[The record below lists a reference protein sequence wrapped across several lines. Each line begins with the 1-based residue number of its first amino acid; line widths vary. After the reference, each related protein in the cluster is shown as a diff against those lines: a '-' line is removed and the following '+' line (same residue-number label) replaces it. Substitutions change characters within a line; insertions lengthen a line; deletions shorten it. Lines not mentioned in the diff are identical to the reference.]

1 MFFEIFAKLCAE
13 IGKSPN
19 GVAKELSISSGSV
32 SEWKKGRSPQNA
44 TLLKIAKYFDVSVDY
59 LLGKTDIKKDPPG
72 VMPIGNLIPLK
83 LIASVRAG
91 YGGTAIADWDGDYE
105 MIPEFILRGYPPEEC
120 VMMKVQGNSM
130 YPRLLNG
137 DRIVVH
143 VQSSV
148 DSGDVAVVIYN
159 GDEGTVKKVNY
170 VSGEDWM
177 ELIPNNP
184 EYQTKR
190 IEGADLE
197 QCRVYG
203 KVIGMIGNV

>member
-1 MFFEIFAKLCAE
+1 MFWKIFSELCREKHVTPNGIRNE
-13 IGKSPN
+13 IG
-19 GVAKELSISSGSV
+19 VSSGAITS
-32 SEWKKGRSPQNA
+32 WKNGRVPHYS
-44 TLLKIAKYFDVSVDY
+44 TLLSIAKYFDVSVDY